1 LWVNLLKVSV
11 FPSQAS
17 SQKIIKPHGIRTV
30 KAALDTLF
38 KSYDGLKRSLAG
50 KAAMIN
56 IFLQDTRGDL
66 SFYLITL
73 KKMSAA
79 IMQEQ
84 VECKTVNNQASTA
97 RGTMTKLNDHTQGMS
112 QAL

>member
-1 LWVNLLKVSV
+1 MEFAQLK
-11 FPSQAS
+11 
-17 SQKIIKPHGIRTV
+17 T
-30 KAALDTLF
+30 ALDSLF
-38 KSYDGLKRSLAG
+38 KSYDGLKPMSLAG

-56 IFLQDTRGDL
+56 IFLQDTRGNL
-66 SFYLITL
+66 SFYLKTL

-84 VECKTVNNQASTA
+84 VEFKTANKQASTA
-97 RGTMTKLNDHTQGMS
+97 RGTMTKLNEYTQGML